1 MNPASTSGGS
11 RRWQRATTRIDR
23 DAVEWNV
30 SPVWARVCLL
40 APIAVALAI
49 GSLAPVSAARPLY
62 RALVWEDGI
71 VEWIQVLLVT
81 GIIVLG
87 FVIRRRLADTGHP
100 WFSRLYLVS
109 AIAAVFVLGEEVSWG
124 QRIFGWTTPGPLEQ
138 ANLQGET
145 NLHNIEGVLSTLNLV
160 MLGIA
165 ATAAAVP
172 IAWRVWAGARTR
184 TFAEALLVPPLFAVP
199 AFLAPV
205 LYRFGRMLWLPEA
218 PATIS
223 RYQEVTEMC
232 FYFGF
237 FVFASV
243 VAARVRRHAVVHGA
257 GGHAKSSAAHFP
269 THPPAATSRPYAPEA
284 DADWLGTVR
293 GRGRASA

>member
-1 MNPASTSGGS
+1 MSPASTSGGAPL
-11 RRWQRATTRIDR
+11 WQRAAALIDR
-23 DAVEWNV
+23 DATEWSV
-30 SPVWARVCLL
+30 SPAWARACLL
-40 APIAVALAI
+40 TPIAIAIAI
-49 GSLAPVSAARPLY
+49 GSLAPVSAARQLY

-81 GIIVLG
+81 GIIALG
-87 FVIRRRLADTGHP
+87 FVIGRRLAHTGHP

-109 AIAAVFVLGEEVSWG
+109 AVAAVFVLGEEVSWG
-124 QRIFGWTTPGPLEQ
+124 QRIFGWATPGALEQ
-138 ANLQGET
+138 VNLQGET
-145 NLHNIEGVLSTLNLV
+145 NLHNIEGVLSSLNLV

-165 ATAAAVP
+165 AAAAGLP

-184 TFAEALLVPPLFAVP
+184 NFAEALLVPPLFVVP
-199 AFLAPV
+199 AFLVPL

-237 FVFASV
+237 FVFASL
-243 VAARVRRHAVVHGA
+243 VAGRVRPHAAVKGA
-257 GGHAKSSAAHFP
+257 GHANSSVAQFP
-269 THPPAATSRPYAPEA
+269 THAPVAAARSHQPEA
-284 DADWLGTVR
+284 GA
-293 GRGRASA
+293 A